1 MPIDT
6 RCCLCRHPAPGLERT
21 DLPGTGWRCVDHVGC
36 RRRVR
41 DVVKAH
47 QDLAAALESPTC

>member
-1 MPIDT
+1 MN
-6 RCCLCRHPAPGLERT
+6 RCCLCRHLGAQRNQQRT
-21 DLPGTGWRCVDHVGC
+21 NLPGTGWRCADEVAC

-41 DVVKAH
+41 DIVKTH